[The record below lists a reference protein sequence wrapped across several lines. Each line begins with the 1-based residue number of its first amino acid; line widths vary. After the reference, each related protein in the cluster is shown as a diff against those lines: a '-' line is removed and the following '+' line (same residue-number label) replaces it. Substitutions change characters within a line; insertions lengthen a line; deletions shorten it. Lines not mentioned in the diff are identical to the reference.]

1 MSLDRQYLNQHKTLK
16 KVLLV
21 YSSKPPIMQYLASAF
36 SRKGITTEMVY
47 SDANHWF
54 DRYIIHPANKILH
67 NLRII
72 PKDKS
77 VFSNHH
83 LSHKNYRSFNLAKT
97 HKHFSPDMVLLIRG
111 IAFRNDVLN
120 EIRENTP
127 LFGWWIEKE
136 ERIEEALREI
146 NLLDWYFF
154 MNSSCVDTGMQKGF
168 SNISLLHHSVDPDAF
183 YPMPDVEKEFD
194 ICFVGGRSP
203 KRQQAIEALL
213 NVTDNIVIYGWK
225 WAKNNFLNPG
235 VKKCIKGEYID
246 GSELVKLY
254 NKSRIV
260 LNITNWG
267 FWEGKKRSG
276 MNMRV
281 LEVPATGAFLLT
293 DGSLDMDTVVTA
305 GKHIAVYES
314 IEDCVKQ
321 AKYYL
326 DNAAEREAIAKE
338 GCLHVR
344 HNYTYDDV
352 VNRIVDTYNSL
363 PNHNKMNSNTDSAKA
378 Q

>member
-1 MSLDRQYLNQHKTLK
+1 MSLDRQYSNQHKTLK

-36 SRKGITTEMVY
+36 NRKGISAQMVY
-47 SDANHWF
+47 ADVNHWF
-54 DRYIIHPANKILH
+54 DRHIIHTTNKMLH
-67 NLRII
+67 NLRIL

-97 HKHFSPDMVLLIRG
+97 YKHFNPDLVLLIRG
-111 IAFRNDVLN
+111 ISFQNDVLN
-120 EIRENTP
+120 EIRRNTP
-127 LFGWWIEKE
+127 LFCWWIERE

-146 NLLDWYFF
+146 NLFDWYFF
-154 MNSSCVDTGMQKGF
+154 INSSCVDIGAQKGI
-168 SNISLLHHSVDPDAF
+168 SNISLLHHSVDPDTF
-183 YPMPDVEKEFD
+183 YPMANIDKETD
-194 ICFVGGRSP
+194 ICFVGNWSP
-203 KRQQAIEALL
+203 KRQKVIEALL
-213 NVTDNIVIYGWK
+213 NITDNIVIYGRK
-225 WAKNNFLNPG
+225 W
-235 VKKCIKGEYID
+235 VKKNLFNSRIKRCVKGKYID
-246 GSELVKLY
+246 GSPLVKLY

-267 FWEGKKRSG
+267 FEEGKKRSG
-276 MNMRV
+276 MNMRI

-293 DGSLDMDTVVTA
+293 DGSRDMETVITD

-314 IEDCVKQ
+314 IEDCVKL

-326 DNAAEREAIAKE
+326 ANAAEREAIAKE

-344 HNYTYDDV
+344 TNYTYNDV
-352 VNRIVDTYNSL
+352 VKNIIDTYNSL
-363 PNHNKMNSNTDSAKA
+363 ININE
-378 Q
+378 